1 MTYVRNLAASTLEI
15 LNVTAACA
23 VFGKIVVFLSY
34 RLVAIISVII
44 AVVANSTLIMVGN
57 TALAVLIFCSE
68 AISGNTVRMYRI
80 SVVYVMEAIYDNL
93 IAGFDS
99 VIVIGNSVTTVDV
112 GVIIRY
118 YRQITLGAYSGIY
131 GMISTLIVGVILII
145 TIH

>member
-1 MTYVRNLAASTLEI
+1 M
-15 LNVTAACA
+15 
-23 VFGKIVVFLSY
+23 
-34 RLVAIISVII
+34 VII
-44 AVVANSTLIMVGN
+44 AVAANGTLIMIDY
-57 TALAVLIFCSE
+57 TALTVLVFCNE
-68 AISGNTVRMYRI
+68 VISRNTVGMI
-80 SVVYVMEAIYDNL
+80 FPSIVYVMEAIYNNL
-93 IAGFDS
+93 IAGFNS